1 MPARVHTRLTAWLGL
16 IAMCL
21 VVLAPLVS
29 QWVVAEHRD
38 DADAALCSAV
48 HGSSNAERSTHDDP
62 LAACDYCGLLASHV
76 AISAPPPSPPLL
88 ITLVVMAVVPV
99 LSTRFTPLGA
109 FPSGRPRAPPLFS

>member
-1 MPARVHTRLTAWLGL
+1 MPTRVRTRLTAWLGL

-29 QWVVAEHRD
+29 QLVVAAHKD
-38 DADAALCSAV
+38 DAAAALCSAV
-48 HGSSNAERSTHDDP
+48 HGSGNAELAAHDDP

-76 AISAPPPSPPLL
+76 AISTPPLSPPLL
-88 ITLVVMAVVPV
+88 FTLVVMAAVPV
-99 LSTRFTPLGA
+99 LSTRFIPLGA